1 MNLLDLSEKTLLI
14 TGGCG
19 AIGQV
24 VVRILAE
31 HVLAVSTPAYFWL
44 FQLFGEAC
52 VIIKDTCSTFYSHR
66 SIKKV
71 YIYNT
76 ASSTTRWT

>member
-31 HVLAVSTPAYFWL
+31 HGARVAVNDILPEY
-44 FQLFGEAC
+44 EAAR
-52 VIIKDTCSTFYSHR
+52 Y
-66 SIKKV
+66 
-71 YIYNT
+71 
-76 ASSTTRWT
+76 